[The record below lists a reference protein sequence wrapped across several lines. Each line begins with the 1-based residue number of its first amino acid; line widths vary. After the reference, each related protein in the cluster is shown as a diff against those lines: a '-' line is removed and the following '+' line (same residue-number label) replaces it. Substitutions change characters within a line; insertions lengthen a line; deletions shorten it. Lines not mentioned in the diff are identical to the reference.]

1 MKSKSARKPP
11 KISPSEACDRA
22 ISRMLPDATES
33 ERGYIIYRALQDT
46 GGASKLM
53 CPQFTTCPTCG
64 YLRLEKNPGTIQVWA
79 TEKAKRFVKK
89 LDQGASK

>member
-1 MKSKSARKPP
+1 MKSKSARKSP

-53 CPQFTTCPTCG
+53 RPQFTTCPTRGKRMLPSEAHSGGRFCRG
-64 YLRLEKNPGTIQVWA
+64 CRAWVEE
-79 TEKAKRFVKK
+79 EKAV
-89 LDQGASK
+89 A

>member
-1 MKSKSARKPP
+1 MKSKSARKSP

-53 CPQFTTCPTCG
+53 CPQFTTCPSCG
-64 YLRLEKNPGTIQVWA
+64 KERLPTEAHNGGRFCRSCREWFP
-79 TEKAKRFVKK
+79 EKAVV
-89 LDQGASK
+89 